1 MSSSFEFYKLTIQT
15 SIDEANSLI
24 SQASANYSPQLLQ
37 EARQKVDQA
46 KAAIEEL
53 KREIFLLPTND
64 KAEAQRQ
71 FQKFLEQISRIEN
84 NFDSFNR
91 QELIGGNS
99 YDLRRAAADDQNLA
113 IASRNFNDTIDIGHG
128 ILKNLGDQKNTL
140 LGTMNKTD
148 QINASVGST
157 SRIVGKMMKTQRQ
170 NKLIMWA
177 VVALLVI
184 AIVILFYVRY
194 F

>member
-46 KAAIEEL
+46 KAATDEL

-71 FQKFLEQISRIEN
+71 FQKFVEQINRIEN
-84 NFDSFNR
+84 GFNS
-91 QELIGGNS
+91 I
-99 YDLRRAAADDQNLA
+99 
-113 IASRNFNDTIDIGHG
+113 F
-128 ILKNLGDQKNTL
+128 
-140 LGTMNKTD
+140 
-148 QINASVGST
+148 
-157 SRIVGKMMKTQRQ
+157 QRHD
-170 NKLIMWA
+170 
-177 VVALLVI
+177 
-184 AIVILFYVRY
+184 F
-194 F
+194 